1 MNQPL
6 GRDYRKGPLQIDWME
21 FEKNELAGRRQYAN
35 AGKKKEGGRGAIQ
48 TACGISL
55 NHRADILE

>member
-21 FEKNELAGRRQYAN
+21 FEKNELAGRRPYAN

-48 TACGISL
+48 NCLWNFVESQKLISF
-55 NHRADILE
+55 